1 MRRSRL
7 QGGQPGAGRDVRVT
21 DLHVVSVPTR
31 MVVVGDVD
39 VLDDDGAA
47 DEDGA
52 LDEEAAI
59 APLLLV
65 VA

>member
-1 MRRSRL
+1 M
-7 QGGQPGAGRDVRVT
+7 T

-31 MVVVGDVD
+31 MVVVGDVGA
-39 VLDDDGAA
+39 LGGDGAA

-59 APLLLV
+59 APVLLV